1 MKRWL
6 VPVIIVLLMVGL
18 ALSASAWLPWLLG
31 FAGANSELIQGLQ
44 ALVQLALW
52 LGAAAAAVIG
62 YLRGRSQPERADA
75 PSIQIETDGAVVAG
89 DVSTRGDF
97 VGRDRHSAEQHLT
110 VNVLTPSS
118 NSEPGITNKV
128 RWSERD
134 TEAIRYFL
142 EQCEES
148 PSDEDRL
155 LEALDRWS
163 IVVNSPTGICF
174 THAGALLFGPS
185 DRLPRGLHTDVQIND
200 RRYNPP
206 GMQNFFGHCVVKL
219 IKELSERLAELS
231 GEEREDPSRRDAHG
245 RPVRVAD
252 YPKTAIIEALVN
264 FVIHRDYLENDLGSV
279 IIDDDYVQ
287 FTNPGAS
294 PYSAEELLN
303 ATAPLRPK
311 YQRNETIIKTL
322 SRTRLN
328 QREGGGIIR
337 IRESL
342 EANGNTRPDGKLGL
356 DIQNDVTSNRFTLKM
371 FKRRETTNSEQ
382 NRAIYLSFLLDR
394 HSYLSLKGM
403 GVSDR
408 AAIRLPLLDL
418 YVPLKARLEL
428 PEGETWK
435 RDLRLAGRLLAEDQ
449 QALVGRLSEPLP
461 VLDLLQKHDGLI
473 VLGDPGAG
481 KTTFLKFLALRLA
494 LGEGQALGLGSRLPI
509 LAPLSAYANA
519 LTERDV
525 RLDDFITDYLHD
537 IAAVLPIRDMIDRAL
552 TEGAA
557 LVLLDGLDEVQDPS
571 LRHTVVERV
580 VDFFTFHRRK
590 GNKFVLTSRIVGY
603 REVRP
608 TAEGL
613 AECTLVD
620 FEQDEINGFV
630 ARWTATLEKQAQGET
645 TTAQVDA
652 ERERRELLEAIQRN
666 PGVCGLAANPLLLT
680 ILALMKRQ
688 GVTLPERR
696 VELYDQYVRTLLS
709 SWNRARGLGRPPGHD
724 LDVVQTVRILAPL
737 ALWMHQVNPGA
748 GLVKR
753 EDLRRKLEEI
763 YAPGAERGEIAPEA
777 AARRFLED
785 VREYA
790 GLLLERGPGEYGFI
804 HLTFEEYLAAIAIA
818 QLGQRDIQLIVDELN
833 RHVGDPAWREV
844 ALLAVSYLG
853 IIQQRD
859 QAAGAVVE
867 ALAAPG
873 VEKPE
878 AVVLAGE
885 AVLDAWPGG
894 VPLASKLKIVDTL
907 APVMQSP
914 EVQFALR
921 RQAGLV
927 LGRLGWRPADL
938 DEFIEIAPGPFSYG
952 DDKKPREMPRR
963 YWIAKYPVTNVQYAH
978 FVEAKGYDNQQWW
991 SAEGWSWRTGAYDSK
1006 APDYF
1011 KNWLA
1016 QRPAEKRDR
1025 PLWWHDVERGN
1036 PMCPVVGVSWF
1047 EAQAYCNWLTGE
1059 LRRTGRLGADRIV
1072 RLPDEAEWE
1081 RAARWTDGREYP
1093 WGDEFDFAKAN
1104 VAEEIGK
1111 GVGSSNVAS
1120 FSQGASPDG
1129 LWDCAGNVWE
1139 WTRTV
1144 EGDSRVLRGGSW
1156 YDFQGFA
1163 RCAVRDWFIPVRWY
1177 VSVGFRVVVSL
1188 AEF

>member
-6 VPVIIVLLMVGL
+6 VPVIIVLLLVGL
-18 ALSASAWLPWLLG
+18 ALSASAWLPWLLS

-52 LGAAAAAVIG
+52 VGAAVAALIG
-62 YLRGRSQPERADA
+62 YLRGRSQPES
-75 PSIQIETDGAVVAG
+75 PQTKIKTDGAVVTG
-89 DVSTRGDF
+89 DVESGGKF
-97 VGRDRHSAEQHLT
+97 VGRDDRSINIKAD
-110 VNVLTPSS
+110 VV
-118 NSEPGITNKV
+118 I
-128 RWSERD
+128 
-134 TEAIRYFL
+134 AA
-142 EQCEES
+142 
-148 PSDEDRL
+148 DRL
-155 LEALDRWS
+155 LPVLQ
-163 IVVNSPTGICF
+163 
-174 THAGALLFGPS
+174 
-185 DRLPRGLHTDVQIND
+185 RGK
-200 RRYNPP
+200 P
-206 GMQNFFGHCVVKL
+206 
-219 IKELSERLAELS
+219 
-231 GEEREDPSRRDAHG
+231 
-245 RPVRVAD
+245 AD
-252 YPKTAIIEALVN
+252 
-264 FVIHRDYLENDLGSV
+264 
-279 IIDDDYVQ
+279 
-287 FTNPGAS
+287 
-294 PYSAEELLN
+294 
-303 ATAPLRPK
+303 LRPATEE
-311 YQRNETIIKTL
+311 Y
-322 SRTRLN
+322 
-328 QREGGGIIR
+328 
-337 IRESL
+337 
-342 EANGNTRPDGKLGL
+342 
-356 DIQNDVTSNRFTLKM
+356 LKCV
-371 FKRRETTNSEQ
+371 
-382 NRAIYLSFLLDR
+382 LDR
-394 HSYLSLKGM
+394 HRYLSLKGM

-408 AAIRLPLLDL
+408 TAIRLPLLDL

-435 RDLRLAGRLLAEDQ
+435 RELRLAGRLLAEEQ

-481 KTTFLKFLALRLA
+481 KTTFLKFLALTLA
-494 LGEGQALGLGSRLPI
+494 LGEGERIGLGNRLPI
-509 LAPLSAYANA
+509 LAPLSAYANV
-519 LTERDV
+519 LSERDV
-525 RLDDFITDYLHD
+525 RLDDFIAGYFHD
-537 IAAVLPIRDMIDRAL
+537 MGADLPMGEMIDRAL
-552 TEGAA
+552 QEGAA
-557 LVLLDGLDEVQDPS
+557 LVLLDGLDEVQDSS

-580 VDFFTFHRRK
+580 ADFYTFHRRK
-590 GNKFVLTSRIVGY
+590 GNKFALTSRIVGY

-620 FEQDEINGFV
+620 FDQDEINAFV

-645 TTAQVDA
+645 TSAQVDA

-666 PGVCGLAANPLLLT
+666 PGVRGLAANPLLLT

-763 YAPGAERGEIAPEA
+763 YAPRAERGEVSPEA

-804 HLTFEEYLAAIAIA
+804 HLTFEEYLAAVAIA
-818 QLGQRDIQLIVDELN
+818 LEGQCDIQPIVNELSA
-833 RHVGDPAWREV
+833 HVGDPAWREV

-894 VPLASKLKIVDTL
+894 VPLASKLKIVDAL
-907 APVMQSP
+907 APVMQAPQVS
-914 EVQFALR
+914 FALR

-938 DEFIEIAPGPFSYG
+938 DEFIEIAPGPFLYG
-952 DDKKPREMPRR
+952 DDKKPREIPQSYR
-963 YWIAKYPVTNVQYAH
+963 IAKYPLTNAQYAR
-978 FVEAKGYDNQQWW
+978 FVEASGYDKRKWW
-991 SAEGWSWRTGAYDSK
+991 SEEGWSWRQGAKADLDAYQKLYGKDTGKQVVDYLDSRTERSC
-1006 APDYF
+1006 PF
-1011 KNWLA
+1011 
-1016 QRPAEKRDR
+1016 
-1025 PLWWHDVERGN
+1025 WWHDVERGN

-1047 EAQAYCNWLTGE
+1047 EAEAYCNWLMDE
-1059 LRRTGRLGADRIV
+1059 LRRTGRLDANQV
-1072 RLPDEAEWE
+1072 ARLPDEAEWE

-1111 GVGSSNVAS
+1111 GIGFSNVAT
-1120 FSQGASPDG
+1120 FPQGSGPEG

-1139 WTRTV
+1139 WTSSWWDERQS
-1144 EGDSRVLRGGSW
+1144 SRVLRGGSW
-1156 YDFQGFA
+1156 DYGRRYA
-1163 RCAVRDWFIPVRWY
+1163 RCASRDGGIPDFWSG
-1177 VSVGFRVVVSL
+1177 SVGFRVVVSL